1 MSESV
6 GGFADVV
13 TSPERRRA
21 YEAAGLWDGT
31 TLAGRV
37 SAHAAATP
45 DARAVV
51 DAAGRHTY
59 GSLAGDAAAVATA
72 MRSRGVAA
80 GDVVSIQL
88 PNRYETVVAA
98 VAAQS
103 VGAVINPLLPDYR
116 QHELANVFRTAPPRM
131 IFTPGE
137 HRGFDHRGLVGAVVA
152 ASGAP
157 APAHVVVGDSPG
169 PDALPFESLLGDG
182 ADPLEAGVA
191 SDVSELIFTSGT
203 EARPKAIMHTERN
216 ANFSVR
222 VAWDDL
228 GVGPGDVVWMPSP
241 LGHST
246 GFNYGL
252 RFALYH
258 GLPLVLQDRW
268 SGSDAADLV
277 AAERC
282 SYTLAATTFL
292 QDLVEEAG
300 RRGVSLDSLRLFGCG
315 GAPVPPRLVDA
326 AGAAGVQVLR
336 LYGSTEVLV
345 ATWNRPSSG
354 ERQRRETDGRPM
366 SHVEISI
373 VGDGDD
379 DDHPVEVAVGEPGEL
394 LVRGPNTCAGYYA
407 DPDRTAATFLPG
419 GWVRSGDVLVRGCAR
434 RRSPRDTASLDLL
447 DGSAGEDNRDL
458 SAPPL
463 GTKDDHDD
471 DFVTVVARKKEI
483 IIRGGLNI
491 APREIEDLLGGFAE
505 VERAAGVGLPDDRLG
520 ERMCACVVLR
530 PGSSLTFDDMV
541 ARLRGAGLATY
552 KLPERLE
559 VLDALPA
566 TASGKIQ
573 KHELV
578 RSLT

>member
-1 MSESV
+1 
-6 GGFADVV
+6 
-13 TSPERRRA
+13 
-21 YEAAGLWDGT
+21 
-31 TLAGRV
+31 
-37 SAHAAATP
+37 
-45 DARAVV
+45 
-51 DAAGRHTY
+51 
-59 GSLAGDAAAVATA
+59 
-72 MRSRGVAA
+72 
-80 GDVVSIQL
+80 
-88 PNRYETVVAA
+88 
-98 VAAQS
+98 
-103 VGAVINPLLPDYR
+103 VINPLLPNYR
-116 QHELANVFRTAPPRM
+116 QHELVNVFDTAPPRM

-157 APAHVVVGDSPG
+157 APAHVVVGDAPG

-182 ADPLEAGVA
+182 TDPLEAGVA

-222 VAWDDL
+222 VARDDL

-268 SGSDAADLV
+268 SGSEAADLV

-292 QDLVEEAG
+292 QDLVEEAR

-326 AGAAGVQVLR
+326 ADAAGVQVLR

-373 VGDGDD
+373 VGDGDF
-379 DDHPVEVAVGEPGEL
+379 DDHPVAVAVGEPGEL

-407 DPDRTAATFLPG
+407 DPERTAATFLPG
-419 GWVRSGDVLVRGCAR
+419 GWVRSGDVLV
-434 RRSPRDTASLDLL
+434 
-447 DGSAGEDNRDL
+447 GS
-458 SAPPL
+458 
-463 GTKDDHDD
+463 KDDHHD

-491 APREIEDLLGGFAE
+491 APREIEDLLGALAE
-505 VERAAGVGLPDDRLG
+505 VERAAVVGLPDDRLG

-541 ARLRGAGLATY
+541 ARLRVAGLATY

-578 RSLT
+578 RRLT